1 MHLSLVHRCCGTEPF
16 FCLALVVS
24 GSWFLKSLCLRSRFL
39 APVVCIT
46 VQNFKQFRHLP
57 RKLYQGLCEVQSR
70 KVRLRL
76 RLLSYNLTFYETKS
90 EDSQS
95 SIQEANIF
103 LRFRTWPY
111 RWKMR
116 SFTLMKPVSDQS
128 WTQLKTGLRSVCRIR
143 KPDVA
148 ILLIPCSYGLKKRVF
163 SSWMPTSDLCA

>member
-1 MHLSLVHRCCGTEPF
+1 MLRNRGIFL
-16 FCLALVVS
+16 S
-24 GSWFLKSLCLRSRFL
+24 GSGCQRLLVFEIPLS
-39 APVVCIT
+39 PVPVLGSCCILCIT

-128 WTQLKTGLRSVCRIR
+128 WTQLKTGLRS
-143 KPDVA
+143 
-148 ILLIPCSYGLKKRVF
+148 
-163 SSWMPTSDLCA
+163 LCAESASQMYLFCWYPVVMG